1 MTHTS
6 LKPKKRPRHSNR
18 FDADAM
24 HNTSLHAMSLAKGD
38 GSANLDARE
47 RTAKK

>member
-1 MTHTS
+1 
-6 LKPKKRPRHSNR
+6 RQSNR
-18 FDADAM
+18 FGADAM

-38 GSANLDARE
+38 GRSNPDARE